1 MINLLPQ
8 DEKRQIIAGQT
19 NRLLA
24 RYCIISLALAAL
36 LFIYIGISYF
46 ILMKSK
52 SDAEQTIAESNRQ
65 LSQYQEVQQ
74 QAKQF
79 SDNLKIAKS
88 ILDKEVPYSKI
99 AVKIAQALP
108 KNIVLQSLDLD
119 ATTFGKPVSLTTKG
133 KSYSDA
139 LELKTA
145 LENKKDFF
153 QNVHLV
159 SVTANEAK
167 DGYPMS
173 IVISVVIRPEV
184 IKS

>member
-24 RYCIISLALAAL
+24 RYCVISLALAAL

-52 SDAEQTIAESNRQ
+52 SDAEKTIAESNQQ
-65 LSQYQEVQQ
+65 LSQYKEVQQ

-79 SDNLKIAKS
+79 SDNLKVAKS
-88 ILDKEVPYSKI
+88 I
-99 AVKIAQALP
+99 
-108 KNIVLQSLDLD
+108 LQSLDLD
-119 ATTFGKPVSLTTKG
+119 ATTFGKPISLTTKG

-139 LELKTA
+139 LDLKTA
-145 LENKKDFF
+145 LENKKDVF

>member
-1 MINLLPQ
+1 
-8 DEKRQIIAGQT
+8 
-19 NRLLA
+19 
-24 RYCIISLALAAL
+24 
-36 LFIYIGISYF
+36 
-46 ILMKSK
+46 
-52 SDAEQTIAESNRQ
+52 
-65 LSQYQEVQQ
+65 
-74 QAKQF
+74 
-79 SDNLKIAKS
+79 
-88 ILDKEVPYSKI
+88 
-99 AVKIAQALP
+99 
-108 KNIVLQSLDLD
+108 LDLD

-145 LENKKDFF
+145 LENKKDVF